1 MILLDTSI
9 TIISSIIVFLLVV
22 LFLVGILLYVKTK
35 LSPSGKIT
43 IKINGEKEIIVDGG
57 NTLLS
62 TLSSN
67 GIFLPSACGGG
78 GTCIQC
84 TCQVNEGG
92 GGILP
97 TESPHFS
104 RKEISENYR
113 LSCQVKVRE
122 DMDIHIPEEVFG
134 VKKWEATVVSNY
146 NVATYIKEFIV
157 EVPEDMPYEAGGYIQ
172 IEIPDC
178 EVPFSEMDITA
189 HPEDHPGEPNKFDKD
204 WAEGNFSMRHL
215 VMKNDEEVVR
225 AYSMASY
232 PAEGRK
238 IMLNVRVAAPPYD
251 GAKNTWSDIN
261 PGVASSYIFGRKPGD
276 KVTISGPYGEFFIN
290 HSDAEMLYI
299 GGGAGMAPMRSHLY
313 ELFRT
318 LKTGRKVSYWYGGRS
333 RAELFYIEHFRSLER
348 EFSNFKFYLVLSDAK
363 ESDNWIEK
371 KDIDDPNGDGFV
383 GFVHNVVIDQYL
395 VNHENPEDIELY
407 FCGPPM
413 MNQSVI
419 KLAEDWGIPD
429 ENVRFDDFGG

>member
-1 MILLDTSI
+1 MIILSTT
-9 TIISSIIVFLLVV
+9 TIISSIVVFLLVM
-22 LFLVGILLYVKTK
+22 LTLVSILLFVKAK

-43 IKINGEKEIIVDGG
+43 IKINGEKEIVVDGG
-57 NTLLS
+57 NNLLT
-62 TLSSN
+62 TLSN
-67 GIFLPSACGGG
+67 EGIFLPSACGGG

-84 TCQVNEGG
+84 TCQVTSGG
-92 GGILP
+92 GSILP
-97 TESPHFS
+97 TEEPHFS
-104 RKEISENYR
+104 RKEIAENYR

-172 IEIPDC
+172 IEIPNC

-204 WAEGNFSMRHL
+204 WAEGNFAMRHL
-215 VMKNDEEVVR
+215 VMKNDEDIVR

-238 IMLNVRVAAPPYD
+238 IMLNVRVAAPPWDRY
-251 GAKNTWSDIN
+251 KNTWADIN
-261 PGVASSYIFGRKPGD
+261 PRVASSYIFGCKPGD
-276 KVTISGPYGEFFIN
+276 KVTISGPYGDFFIN
-290 HSDAEMLYI
+290 NTEAEMLYI

-313 ELFRT
+313 ELFKT

-333 RAELFYIEHFRSLER
+333 KAELFYIEHFRSLER
-348 EFSNFKFYLVLSDAK
+348 EFTNFKFYLVLSDAQ
-363 ESDNWIEK
+363 ESDNWTEM
-371 KDIDDPNGDGFV
+371 KDVNDTEGDGFV
-383 GFVHNVVIDQYL
+383 GFVHNVVIEQYL
-395 VNHENPEDIELY
+395 TKHEAPEDIELY

-413 MNQSVI
+413 MN
-419 KLAEDWGIPD
+419 LAVLKMADDWGIPD

>member
-1 MILLDTSI
+1 MILLSTT
-9 TIISSIIVFLLVV
+9 TILSSIIVFLLVI
-22 LFLVGILLYVKTK
+22 LTLVGLLLFVKTQ
-35 LSPSGKIT
+35 LTPSGKIT
-43 IKINGEKEIIVDGG
+43 IKINGEKEIVVDGG
-57 NTLLS
+57 NTLLT
-62 TLSSN
+62 TLGN
-67 GIFLPSACGGG
+67 EGIFLPSACGGG

-84 TCQVNEGG
+84 TCQVSSGG
-92 GGILP
+92 GSILP
-97 TESPHFS
+97 TEEPHFS
-104 RKEISENYR
+104 RKEIANDYR

-172 IEIPDC
+172 IEIPNC
-178 EVPFSEMDITA
+178 EIPFSEMDITA
-189 HPEDHPGEPNKFDKD
+189 HPEDHPGEPDKFDKD
-204 WAEGNFSMRHL
+204 WTEGNFAMRNL
-215 VMKNDEEVVR
+215 VMKNDEDVVR

-238 IMLNVRVAAPPYD
+238 IMLNVRVAAPPWD
-251 GAKNTWSDIN
+251 RDKNTWADIN

-290 HSDAEMLYI
+290 NSEAEMLYI

-313 ELFRT
+313 ELFKT

-333 RAELFYIEHFRSLER
+333 KAELFYIEHFRSLER
-348 EFSNFKFYLVLSDAK
+348 EFSNFKFYLVLSDAQ
-363 ESDNWIEK
+363 EGDNWK
-371 KDIDDPNGDGFV
+371 PMQDMNDTQGDGFV
-383 GFVHNVVIDQYL
+383 GFVHQVVIDQYL
-395 VNHENPEDIELY
+395 TKHEAPEDIELY
-407 FCGPPM
+407 FCGPPL
-413 MNQSVI
+413 MNQAVL
-419 KLAEDWGIPD
+419 KMADDWGIPD

>member
-1 MILLDTSI
+1 MIIISTT
-9 TIISSIIVFLLVV
+9 TIISSIVVFLLVM
-22 LFLVGILLYVKTK
+22 LPLVSILLFVKAK
-35 LSPSGKIT
+35 LAPSGKIT
-43 IKINGEKEIIVDGG
+43 IKINGEKEIEVDGG
-57 NTLLS
+57 GTLLS
-62 TLSSN
+62 TLSN
-67 GIFLPSACGGG
+67 EGIFLPSACGGG

-84 TCQVNEGG
+84 TCQVNSGG

-97 TESPHFS
+97 TEEPHFS
-104 RKEISENYR
+104 RKEIADNYR
-113 LSCQVKVRE
+113 LSCQVKVRD
-122 DMDIHIPEEVFG
+122 DMEIHIPEEVFG

-348 EFSNFKFYLVLSDAK
+348 EFSNFKFYLVLSDAQ
-363 ESDNWIEK
+363 ENDNWTEK
-371 KDIDDPNGDGFV
+371 KDINDPNGDGFV
-383 GFVHNVVIDQYL
+383 GFVHNAVIDQYL
-395 VNHENPEDIELY
+395 VDHENPEDIELY

>member
-1 MILLDTSI
+1 MILLSTT
-9 TIISSIIVFLLVV
+9 TILSSIIVFLLVI
-22 LFLVGILLYVKTK
+22 LTLVGLLLFVKTK

-43 IKINGEKEIIVDGG
+43 IRINGEKEIVVDGG
-57 NTLLS
+57 NTLLT
-62 TLSSN
+62 TLGN
-67 GIFLPSACGGG
+67 EGIFLPSACGGG
-78 GTCIQC
+78 GTCVQC
-84 TCQVNEGG
+84 TCQVSSGG
-92 GGILP
+92 GSILP
-97 TESPHFS
+97 TEEPHFS
-104 RKEISENYR
+104 RKEIANDYR

-122 DMDIHIPEEVFG
+122 DMEIDIPEEVFG

-172 IEIPDC
+172 IEIPNC
-178 EVPFSEMDITA
+178 EVPFAEMDITA

-204 WAEGNFSMRHL
+204 WAEGNFAMRNL
-215 VMKNDEEVVR
+215 VMRNDEDVVR

-238 IMLNVRVAAPPYD
+238 IMLNVRVAAPPWD
-251 GAKNTWSDIN
+251 RDKNTWADIN

-290 HSDAEMLYI
+290 NSEAEMLYI

-313 ELFRT
+313 ELFKT

-333 RAELFYIEHFRSLER
+333 KAELFYIEHFRSLER
-348 EFSNFKFYLVLSDAK
+348 EFSNFKFYLVLSDAQ
-363 ESDNWIEK
+363 EGDNWKPMQDMNDTE
-371 KDIDDPNGDGFV
+371 GDGFV
-383 GFVHNVVIDQYL
+383 GFVHQVVIDQYL
-395 VNHENPEDIELY
+395 TKHEAPEDIELY

-413 MNQSVI
+413 MNQAVL
-419 KLAEDWGIPD
+419 KMADDWGIPD

>member
-1 MILLDTSI
+1 MILLSAT
-9 TIISSIIVFLLVV
+9 TIVSSIVVFLLVILTLVSV
-22 LFLVGILLYVKTK
+22 LLFVKAK

-57 NTLLS
+57 DTLLT
-62 TLSSN
+62 TLSN
-67 GIFLPSACGGG
+67 EGIFLPSACGGG

-84 TCQVNEGG
+84 TCQVTSGG
-92 GGILP
+92 GSILP
-97 TESPHFS
+97 TEEPHFS
-104 RKEISENYR
+104 RKEIANDYR

-172 IEIPDC
+172 IEIPNC
-178 EVPFSEMDITA
+178 EIPFSAMDITA
-189 HPEDHPGEPNKFDKD
+189 HPDDHPGEPNKFDKD
-204 WAEGNFSMRHL
+204 WAEGNFAMRHL
-215 VMKNDEEVVR
+215 VMKNEEEVVR

-238 IMLNVRVAAPPYD
+238 IMLNVRVAAPPWD
-251 GAKNTWSDIN
+251 RDKNTWADLN
-261 PGVASSYIFGRKPGD
+261 PGVASSYIFGQKAGD

-290 HSDAEMLYI
+290 NSEAEMLYI

-313 ELFRT
+313 ELFKT

-333 RAELFYIEHFRSLER
+333 KAELFYIEHFRSLER
-348 EFSNFKFYLVLSDAK
+348 EFTNFKFYLVLSDAQ
-363 ESDNWIEK
+363 ESDNWTEM
-371 KDIDDPNGDGFV
+371 KDVNDTEGDGFV
-383 GFVHNVVIDQYL
+383 GFVHNVVIEQYL
-395 VNHENPEDIELY
+395 TKHEAPEDIELY

-413 MNQSVI
+413 MNQAVI
-419 KLAEDWGIPD
+419 KMADDWGIPD

>member
-1 MILLDTSI
+1 MILLSTT
-9 TIISSIIVFLLVV
+9 TILSSIIVFLLVI
-22 LFLVGILLYVKTK
+22 LTLVGLLLFVKTQ
-35 LSPSGKIT
+35 LTPSGKIT
-43 IKINGEKEIIVDGG
+43 IKINGEKEIVVDGG
-57 NTLLS
+57 NTLLT
-62 TLSSN
+62 TLGN
-67 GIFLPSACGGG
+67 EGIFLPSACGGG

-84 TCQVNEGG
+84 TCQVSSGG
-92 GGILP
+92 GSILP
-97 TESPHFS
+97 TEEPHFS
-104 RKEISENYR
+104 RKEIANDYR

-172 IEIPDC
+172 IEIPNC
-178 EVPFSEMDITA
+178 EIPFSEMDITA
-189 HPEDHPGEPNKFDKD
+189 HPEDHPGEPDKFDKD
-204 WAEGNFSMRHL
+204 WAEGNFAMRNL
-215 VMKNDEEVVR
+215 VMKNDEDVVR

-238 IMLNVRVAAPPYD
+238 IMLNVRVAAPPWD
-251 GAKNTWSDIN
+251 RDKNTWADIN

-290 HSDAEMLYI
+290 NSEAEMLYI

-313 ELFRT
+313 ELFKT

-333 RAELFYIEHFRSLER
+333 KAELFYIEHFRSLER
-348 EFSNFKFYLVLSDAK
+348 EFSNFKFYLVLSDAQ
-363 ESDNWIEK
+363 EGDNWKPMQDMNDTE
-371 KDIDDPNGDGFV
+371 GDGFV
-383 GFVHNVVIDQYL
+383 GFVHQVVIDQYL
-395 VNHENPEDIELY
+395 TKHEAPEDIELY
-407 FCGPPM
+407 FCGPPL
-413 MNQSVI
+413 MNQAVL
-419 KLAEDWGIPD
+419 KMADDWGIPD